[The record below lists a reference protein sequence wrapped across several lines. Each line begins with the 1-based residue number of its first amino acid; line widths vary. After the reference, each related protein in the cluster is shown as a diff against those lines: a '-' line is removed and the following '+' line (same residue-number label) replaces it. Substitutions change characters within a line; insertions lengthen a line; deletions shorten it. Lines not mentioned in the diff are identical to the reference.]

1 MIDTTKLDQ
10 LKKLGVLAG
19 VAILL
24 VVAYGLGARD
34 KTVKQAAQTPKVVE
48 TAKEAQ
54 LTQEVVKDF
63 LVAYY
68 TKKELEA
75 NRKLYKPFMTDSLY
89 QQEISLEADPINQAY
104 KGYVVDF
111 KFQTADIYIDDTQLT
126 ALVKVRY
133 TNTLLAEK
141 GNYDKAQKDVVNEVD
156 VKLTYVKQNGKYLLN
171 QKTPLVLSFPFEEE
185 VSYPD
190 YGTSLPETIPTTEE
204 TNGQENNS

>member
-1 MIDTTKLDQ
+1 MIDTIKLDQ

-34 KTVKQAAQTPKVVE
+34 KTVKQAAQAPKVVE
-48 TAKEAQ
+48 TAKEVQ

-68 TKKELEA
+68 TKKEIEA

-89 QQEISLEADPINQAY
+89 QQEISLEADSINQAY

-156 VKLTYVKQNGKYLLN
+156 IKLTYVKQNGKYLLN

-190 YGTSLPETIPTTEE
+190 YGTSLPETTPTTEE

>member
-126 ALVKVRY
+126 ALVKVHY

>member
-156 VKLTYVKQNGKYLLN
+156 IKLTYVKQNGKYLLN

>member
-34 KTVKQAAQTPKVVE
+34 KTVKQAAHPPKVVE

-126 ALVKVRY
+126 ALVKVHY

-156 VKLTYVKQNGKYLLN
+156 IKLTYVKQNGKYLLN

>member
-1 MIDTTKLDQ
+1 MIDTIKLDQ

-34 KTVKQAAQTPKVVE
+34 KTVKQAAHPPKVAE

-75 NRKLYKPFMTDSLY
+75 NRKLYKPFMTNSLY

-141 GNYDKAQKDVVNEVD
+141 GNYDNAQKDVVNEVD
-156 VKLTYVKQNGKYLLN
+156 IKLTYVKQNGKYLLN

-190 YGTSLPETIPTTEE
+190 YGTSLPETTPTTEE